1 MTKSLKKIID
11 IKGYSLDLSEDVIY
25 QVVPK
30 YDADAPDGFKNSRTT
45 KYLDDQ
51 VGVNTVEAVWN
62 EDVGIWDTGLHEG
75 SPVLSD
81 MSSKDR
87 DTFIAK
93 VEELV
98 IKPFEKRYGEG
109 KLDPREI
116 ESKFWNFVN
125 DSSFHVDLKNGKL
138 FKTSD
143 PQQVLQLFICIINRS
158 LAPKDLEDL
167 PEYRSAQF
175 CIENRD
181 KARDVE
187 QEKDALQIDTIG
199 KFYTLKNNPTVLYLI
214 LNYIGLKGITAD
226 TPDVTVNQRFKQFT
240 ENKRDGY
247 SNQKNFLEAAEMSE
261 NKKGM
266 VELGVFKELQTLS
279 KKGVVTKDRDI
290 FVIGDMQLGG
300 SLKQGAKLASQKAA
314 VLTEINSHL
323 E

>member
-1 MTKSLKKIID
+1 MTKSLKKIIN
-11 IKGYSLDLSEDVIY
+11 IKGYALDLSDDIIY

-81 MSSKDR
+81 MDPEDR
-87 DTFIAK
+87 AKFIAK
-93 VEELV
+93 VVELV

-109 KLDPREI
+109 KLDPRNI

-138 FKTSD
+138 FKSND
-143 PQQVLQLFICIINRS
+143 PQHVLQLFICIINTS
-158 LAPKDLEDL
+158 IAPKELEDL

-199 KFYTLKNNPTVLYLI
+199 KFYTLKSNLTVLHLI
-214 LNYIGLKGITAD
+214 LNYIGLKGITTD
-226 TPDVTVNQRFKQFT
+226 TPEVTVNQRFKQFT
-240 ENKRDGY
+240 ENKKDGY

-261 NKKGM
+261 EKKGM
-266 VELGVFKELQTLS
+266 VELGVFKELQLLS
-279 KKGVVTKDRDI
+279 KKGIVTKDRDL

-300 SLKQGAKLASQKAA
+300 SLKIGAKLASNKAS
-314 VLTEINSHL
+314 VLKEINSHL

>member
-1 MTKSLKKIID
+1 MTKSLKKIIN
-11 IKGYSLDLSEDVIY
+11 IKGYALDLSDDIIY

-81 MSSKDR
+81 MDPEDR
-87 DTFIAK
+87 VKFIAK
-93 VEELV
+93 VVELV

-109 KLDPREI
+109 KLDPRNI

-138 FKTSD
+138 FKSND
-143 PQQVLQLFICIINRS
+143 PQHVLQLFICIINTS
-158 LAPKDLEDL
+158 IAPKELEDL

-199 KFYTLKNNPTVLYLI
+199 KFYTLKSNLTVLHLI
-214 LNYIGLKGITAD
+214 LNYIGLKGITTD
-226 TPDVTVNQRFKQFT
+226 TPEVTVNQRFKQFT
-240 ENKRDGY
+240 ENKKDGY

-261 NKKGM
+261 EKKGM
-266 VELGVFKELQTLS
+266 VELGVFKELQLLS
-279 KKGVVTKDRDI
+279 KKGIVTKDRDL

-300 SLKQGAKLASQKAA
+300 SLKIGAKLASNKAS
-314 VLTEINSHL
+314 VLKEINSHL